1 MFLTAEAPDR
11 KSMLVHFN
19 RTERQNTDSYFG
31 KKVGAF
37 CHQTRI
43 STVIFQ
49 ISYKPSALQ
58 ISLFTWTCC
67 NQQLF
72 AGEGGRERKGRRE
85 GWRGE
90 KSEQEAD
97 A

>member
-1 MFLTAEAPDR
+1 MTAEAPDR
-11 KSMLVHFN
+11 KSMLARFN

-43 STVIFQ
+43 STVNFQ
-49 ISYKPSALQ
+49 ISNKPSVPQ

-72 AGEGGRERKGRRE
+72 TGEGGREGKKRKE
-85 GWRGE
+85 GGME
-90 KSEQEAD
+90 G
-97 A
+97 